1 MIVTVVNSLAII
13 CGSLLGL
20 TMGRGIHN
28 RYRQTV
34 MQALGMAVILIG
46 LKSALQ
52 TNDLLLVIVSLAIGS
67 LVGEMIGV
75 EERLNSLA
83 LRLERFVA
91 GGATTD
97 LARGFVTASLAFC
110 VGAMAIVGSLES
122 GLAANHQTL
131 FAKSILDGIISLV
144 FAATMGLGVIFSAVS
159 VFLYQG
165 AITLMAGMLQPLLT
179 PSVISQMTGVG
190 GILIAGIG
198 LNLLDNKSIK
208 VGNMLPSMMIPPVYF
223 ALKQVVVL
231 WS

>member
-1 MIVTVVNSLAII
+1 LIGTVVNSLAII

-52 TNDLLLVIVSLAIGS
+52 TNDLLLTIISLAIGS
-67 LVGEMIGV
+67 LAGEMIGV
-75 EERLNSLA
+75 EERLSNLA
-83 LRLERFVA
+83 QKLERLA
-91 GGATTD
+91 GGSSTD
-97 LARGFVTASLAFC
+97 MARGFVTASLAFC

-131 FAKSILDGIISLV
+131 YAKSILDGIISLV

-159 VFLYQG
+159 VFIYQG

-198 LNLLDNKSIK
+198 LNLLDDKSIR
-208 VGNMLPSMMIPPVYF
+208 VGNMLPSMLIPPVYF
-223 ALKQVVVL
+223 ALKQLAVVL
-231 WS
+231 S